1 MKILACR
8 GYMGEFDIIKTFCI
22 NYYVQDLY

>member
-8 GYMGEFDIIKTFCI
+8 GYMGEYDIIKIFCI
-22 NYYVQDLY
+22 IWKY